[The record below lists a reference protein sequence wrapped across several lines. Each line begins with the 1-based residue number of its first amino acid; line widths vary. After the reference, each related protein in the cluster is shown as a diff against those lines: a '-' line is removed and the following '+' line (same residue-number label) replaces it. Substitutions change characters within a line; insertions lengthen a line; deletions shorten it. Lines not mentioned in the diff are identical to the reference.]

1 MVVIIPSNDNPSRA
15 DIDIFIRCSP
25 YSFYEPVIREIAYK
39 SGVGA
44 LLHPSEEYFL
54 EVAAEAAAQR
64 MTS

>member
-1 MVVIIPSNDNPSRA
+1 MVILIPANDNPTHH
-15 DIDIFIRCSP
+15 DIDTFLRCSP
-25 YSFYEPVIREIAYK
+25 SSLYENVIREIECK